1 MKTNLF
7 PTGDGY
13 KIIGSHPLD
22 KIFGLVYAKVTAPN
36 DLYAPILMTKDIKGR
51 IVAPLGT

>member
-1 MKTNLF
+1 MSTNLF
-7 PTGDGY
+7 PTGEGY

-22 KIFGLVYAKVTAPN
+22 KIFGLVYCKVTAPK
-36 DLYAPILMTKDIKGR
+36 DLYAPILMTRDNNGQ